1 MKNVVTL
8 HWGADRLFMYIKKGK
23 LRLEFVE
30 ANHTTM
36 DRTPDRTKNQRR
48 VEKLIDSG
56 LLDIRYWH
64 YYQSKY
70 GQPIWDLL
78 SSW

>member
-1 MKNVVTL
+1 
-8 HWGADRLFMYIKKGK
+8 MYIKKGK